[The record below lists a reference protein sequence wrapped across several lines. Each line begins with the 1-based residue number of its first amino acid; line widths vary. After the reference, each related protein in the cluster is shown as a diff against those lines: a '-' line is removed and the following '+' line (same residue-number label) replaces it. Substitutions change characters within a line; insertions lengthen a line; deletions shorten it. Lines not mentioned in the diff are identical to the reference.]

1 MSDIPTISE
10 LASEAHGW
18 FTTTTRADETIDVL
32 RDGAPTWIYNLVFAA
47 HESGEIMP
55 DDWRYAS
62 IRSALAE
69 ISDSDADDRDDLD
82 DLAGEWAD
90 SNVDV
95 YTGARIAWLGSR
107 MSRTAYVDEA
117 VDELGGEGLDTVERI
132 GLWQYVVERI
142 GLGQYVESREVF
154 ELVAN
159 ALEDE
164 REARADD

>member
-1 MSDIPTISE
+1 MYHDHGRLTVSDIPTISE

-18 FTTTTRADETIDVL
+18 FTTTKRAEDTIDVL
-32 RDGAPTWIYNLVFAA
+32 RDGAPAWVHNLVFAA
-47 HESGEIMP
+47 HGEIMP

-82 DLAGEWAD
+82 DLAGKWAD

-132 GLWQYVVERI
+132 GL
-142 GLGQYVESREVF
+142 GQYVESREVF